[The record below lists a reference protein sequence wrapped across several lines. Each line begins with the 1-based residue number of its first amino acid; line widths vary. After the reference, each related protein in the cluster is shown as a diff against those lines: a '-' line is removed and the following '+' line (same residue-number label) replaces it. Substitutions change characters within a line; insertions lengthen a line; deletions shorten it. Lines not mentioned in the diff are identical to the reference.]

1 MTPMSWKVGAER
13 TQLVESRSIQTGRW
27 VGGRGQRV
35 PDGPTHAVNSETD
48 EVACRFPVEALTVF
62 DLDWESASLVERC
75 PDCVR
80 VVGAI

>member
-1 MTPMSWKVGAER
+1 MSWKVGAER
-13 TQLVESRSIQTGRW
+13 IRLLESQSIRTGRR
-27 VGGRGQRV
+27 VGGRGARV
-35 PDGPTHAVNSETD
+35 PDGPTHAVDSETD
-48 EVACRFPVEALTVF
+48 EVACRFPVEALKVF